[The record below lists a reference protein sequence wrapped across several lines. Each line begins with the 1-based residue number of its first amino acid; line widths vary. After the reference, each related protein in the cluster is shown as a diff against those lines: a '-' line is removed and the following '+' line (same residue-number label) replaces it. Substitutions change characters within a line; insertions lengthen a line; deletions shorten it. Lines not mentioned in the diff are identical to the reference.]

1 MNLLNNELLDS
12 FIKIQKALYSL
23 MKEDADRA
31 GLTVVQL
38 KALYKIHRSPNTG
51 LRELAASLKLTNS
64 TMSGVVDRLVSSG
77 LLEREISAA
86 DRRAITLKL
95 TEDGEQKLREA
106 TGDDSSFTRRIMEIT
121 KMDPED
127 KDHLLRI
134 HQQIMT
140 ILTSKEEN
148 HS

>member
-12 FIKIQKALYSL
+12 FIQIQKALYSL

-38 KALYKIHRSPNTG
+38 KALYKIRLTPELG
-51 LRELAASLKLTNS
+51 LRELAGGLKLTNS
-64 TMSGVVDRLVSSG
+64 TMSGVVDRLVAHE
-77 LLEREISAA
+77 LLERHTSSA

-95 TEDGEQKLREA
+95 TKKGEEKLQEA
-106 TGDDSSFTRRIMEIT
+106 TGTNSSFTNKIMELT
-121 KMDPED
+121 VMPQED

-134 HQQIMT
+134 HHQILDV
-140 ILTSKEEN
+140 LTSKEEN
-148 HS
+148 KK